1 MNAFCPPPP
10 FDRFRR
16 REGSARQGGF
26 TLFELIVVIGIFSIL
41 VGYLLDK
48 AFDNFEL
55 AEKATMETQRMMM
68 RAGMDL
74 QIAGLIT
81 SGRERDIA
89 RLVGRNPVDWLR
101 EKPPNYLG
109 EFAGD
114 PPPDESKAGWY
125 FDSNKKEIVYLAK
138 RHAHLKPDSSGRF
151 RVRFHVALR
160 EEVNGKQSKDVWPVL
175 VPVEAYRW
183 F

>member
-1 MNAFCPPPP
+1 MSRQPSVNAVRRFCP
-10 FDRFRR
+10 
-16 REGSARQGGF
+16 ARVRAGESGF
-26 TLFELIVVIGIFSIL
+26 SLFELIIVIGIFSIL
-41 VGYLLDK
+41 VGVLLDR

-68 RAGMDL
+68 RAGMDME
-74 QIAGLIT
+74 IAGLIT
-81 SGRERDIA
+81 VGRERDAA
-89 RLVGRNPVDWLR
+89 RLAGRNPVEWLR
-101 EKPPNYLG
+101 EKPPQYLG
-109 EFAGD
+109 EFAGQ
-114 PPPDESKAGWY
+114 PPDAASTWGWY
-125 FDSNKKEIVYLAK
+125 FDSNKKEIVYLPK